1 MPASICRR
9 RPQRNRQAAP
19 HNVRV
24 NERRSTR
31 GHVRDPLDFLLR
43 MVDNCGMYGRLDD
56 RTTGPIAASGLDRD
70 APLPLYVQLRD
81 SLLRE
86 VREGGLQPGDRFPS
100 EASIR
105 ERYGVSRATV
115 RQALADLEAGGV
127 IRKVQGVGS
136 FVAVP
141 KIRHVPLLT
150 SFTELASSQG
160 FTPSHRVLASSVDE
174 VEADAAAELGL
185 AEGTRC
191 RFLRRLFLADGSPV
205 GLAETWL
212 PVEALGG
219 HDALLEMER
228 LDDGSMYEVLQ
239 REPIGLVL
247 DRAVETVS
255 PGAVDAASAGLLDCK
270 TGTPVLLI
278 RRLTFTPDDRCVEST
293 RLVFVGDVYEYRV
306 ELHRPEPGV
315 AS

>member
-1 MPASICRR
+1 
-9 RPQRNRQAAP
+9 
-19 HNVRV
+19 
-24 NERRSTR
+24 
-31 GHVRDPLDFLLR
+31 

-56 RTTGPIAASGLDRD
+56 RTTGQAVAPELDRE

-86 VREGGLQPGDRFPS
+86 VRDGGLQPGDRFPS
-100 EASIR
+100 ETAIR
-105 ERYGVSRATV
+105 QRYSVSRATV
-115 RQALADLEAGGV
+115 RQALADLEASGV
-127 IRKVQGVGS
+127 IRKVQGIGS

-160 FTPSHRVLASSVDE
+160 FTPSHRVLGSTVEE
-174 VEADAAAELGL
+174 VAAEAAAELGL
-185 AEGTRC
+185 AQGTRC

-212 PVEALGG
+212 PLDALGG
-219 HDALLEMER
+219 HDDLLETER
-228 LDDGSMYEVLQ
+228 LDDGSLYEVLQ
-239 REPIGLVL
+239 RDPIGLVL

-255 PGAVDAASAGLLDCK
+255 PGAVDPASAELLGCR

-278 RRLTFTPDDRCVEST
+278 RRLTFTPEHRCVEST

-306 ELHRPEPGV
+306 ELHRPELGV
-315 AS
+315 AR